1 MVKCD
6 RARTG
11 PRSLLVF
18 GALLF
23 LLLSAVAAAQS
34 PSDGA
39 TLTIAAEPDYPPYS
53 YVDEAGAPTGFS
65 VELFR
70 AVARAMG
77 LDVTITT
84 GYWAE
89 IKADLAAGRLDA
101 LPLVGRTPEREEIFD
116 FTVPYLSLY
125 GGIVV
130 RDDDDRFRELED
142 LAGHRVAVMAGDN
155 AEEFLRRRETDYEI
169 RTFPS
174 FTDALEDV
182 AAGRSDAV
190 VMQRVVALR
199 ILREESLTNLRLVD
213 QPLVEFR
220 QDFCFAVTEGDK
232 ELLATLNEGLSLVVA
247 EGTFRRLQTEW
258 FAPMEL
264 PSRTIIVGGDHNYP
278 PFEFV
283 DDDGRPAGYNVD
295 LVRAVAR
302 EMGLDIEIRLGSW
315 PRIRGMLER
324 GEIDVLA
331 GMMYSP
337 ARDRVFDFSP
347 AHTVHQHV
355 AIGRGRTLSEMPS
368 SPEEL
373 IGPAIA
379 VQDGDIVHD
388 FVVERGIT
396 ENLVVVDSQ
405 EEALGLVVSG
415 AVDYA
420 LGSRL
425 TAMYLIEQN
434 GWDELV
440 VGRTSLVSTE
450 YGFAVR
456 EGNMH
461 LLSYFAEGLAVLEE
475 SGEYRR
481 IYDRWL
487 GVYAPPDEGFARVG
501 RIVLLVL
508 APVLIVLATII
519 GWNRSLR
526 AQVARST
533 AELERSAQRTQW
545 LNSLATSYLVRKDAR
560 SLIRDAV
567 GALERHFPDV
577 RAEFLS
583 IDGHASGSSV
593 DIARSL
599 STSRLTRV
607 GDALETGVDPSL
619 AQALRRDGVRA
630 LAAAVVPVDGVP
642 TGFVAFTARAPRAW
656 TDHEIQTLEEHANLL
671 TLILENETYQRL
683 IEETNTSLATS
694 LQEKETLLKEVH
706 HRVKNNLN
714 VIVSLL
720 RLQEDQID
728 SVESARD
735 AFEQS
740 RNRIFSM
747 ALVHQSLYQ
756 SDSLA
761 DIELDEYIRSLV
773 HQLTTMSPAHRRI
786 RFECDLEPARIDVSN
801 AVPCGIIIN
810 ELVSNAQKHAFP
822 DSRTGEIVVAL
833 GRADEGSLVLSVRDN
848 GVGMPEHHTE
858 GQPTSLGLKLVS
870 LLVTQID
877 GTLTFFRDGGTRV
890 DVAFPAHPVAQPS
903 YPESD

>member
-1 MVKCD
+1 MTKRD
-6 RARTG
+6 RPGTG
-11 PRSLLVF
+11 PRGLLVLA
-18 GALLF
+18 ALLF
-23 LLLSAVAAAQS
+23 SASAVAQS
-34 PSDGA
+34 PSDPA
-39 TLTIAAEPDYPPYS
+39 TITIAAEPDYPPYS
-53 YVDEAGAPTGFS
+53 YVDEAGAPTGFA

-70 AVARAMG
+70 AVARAVG

-89 IKADLAAGRLDA
+89 IRADLAAGRLDA

-130 RDDDDRFRELED
+130 RDDDERFREFDD
-142 LAGHRVAVMAGDN
+142 LDGRRVAVMAGDN
-155 AEEFLRRRETDYEI
+155 AEEFLRRQETDYEI
-169 RTFPS
+169 RTFPT

-190 VMQRVVALR
+190 VMQRLVALR
-199 ILREESLTNLRLVD
+199 ILREEGLSGLRLLDKPVD
-213 QPLVEFR
+213 EFR

-247 EGTFRRLQTEW
+247 DGTFRRLQTEW

-278 PFEFV
+278 PFEFI

-295 LVRAVAR
+295 LARAVAR

-315 PRIRGMLER
+315 TEIRGMLER
-324 GEIDVLA
+324 GEIDVLG
-331 GMMYSP
+331 GMMYSA
-337 ARDRVFDFSP
+337 ARDRIFDFSP

-355 AIGRGRTLSEMPS
+355 AIGRDRARREMPA

-373 IGPAIA
+373 VGPVIA

-396 ENLVVVDSQ
+396 DNLVVVDSQ
-405 EEALGLVVSG
+405 EEALELVRSG

-440 VGRTSLVSTE
+440 VGQTSLVSTE

-456 EGNMH
+456 EGNTH
-461 LLSYFAEGLAVLEE
+461 LLSYFTEGLVVLEE

-487 GVYAPPDEGFARVG
+487 GVYAPAEERFARVG
-501 RIVLLVL
+501 RVVLLVL
-508 APVLIVLATII
+508 APLLLVLATII
-519 GWNRSLR
+519 AWNRSLR

-533 AELERSAQRTQW
+533 AELKRSAQRTQW
-545 LNSLATSYLVRKDAR
+545 LNSLATSYLVRKDAS

-567 GALERHFPDV
+567 EALEHHFPDV
-577 RAEFLS
+577 HARFLAL
-583 IDGHASGSSV
+583 DGQPGDGSPR
-593 DIARSL
+593 IARSL
-599 STSRLTRV
+599 GTSRLTRV
-607 GDALETGVDPSL
+607 GDALEIGVDPSL
-619 AQALRRDGVRA
+619 AQALRRDGARA

-642 TGFVAFTARAPRAW
+642 TGFLAFTATAPRAW

-720 RLQEDQID
+720 RLQEDQIN

-761 DIELDEYIRSLV
+761 DIELDEYLRSLI
-773 HQLTTMSPAHRRI
+773 HQLETVSPAHREI
-786 RFECDLEPARIDVSN
+786 RYECDLEPVRIDVSN

-810 ELVSNAQKHAFP
+810 ELVSNAQKHAFG
-822 DSRTGEIVVAL
+822 DSRAGEVVVSL
-833 GRADEGSLVLSVRDN
+833 SRAGGSSLVLSVRDN
-848 GVGMPEHHTE
+848 GVGMPEHYTE
-858 GQPTSLGLKLVS
+858 GQPTTLGLKLVS
-870 LLVTQID
+870 LLAAQID
-877 GTLTFFRDGGTRV
+877 GTLTFARDGGTRV
-890 DVAFPAHPVAQPS
+890 DLTFPAHTGAG
-903 YPESD
+903 